1 MYWSIRCVVWWVVVW
16 YQVVNYLSKS
26 KLKTIIKIGSTDQSK
41 TWNLKVKKLMYSSNK
56 NLVECW
62 CSITKVNGNK
72 NLKFLIDISLFY
84 FFSCFAI
91 NSFIYR
97 FAVALDLV
105 FVWMKYITTTL
116 QIGNDWDQLS
126 FLSISHPILWKGY
139 CCYVIGLLWT
149 WNRCFVVTKHL
160 C

>member
-72 NLKFLIDISLFY
+72 NLKFLIVFLCFI
-84 FFSCFAI
+84 FFPVSPSI
-91 NSFIYR
+91 HSFNRI
-97 FAVALDLV
+97 AVALDLV

-126 FLSISHPILWKGY
+126 FLSISHPTLWKGY